1 MTFLSAAS
9 SLLTHPRAKN
19 EAVRERERSHPSP
32 TLALPPPS
40 RKMHILGLWDV
51 LQHSECPHL
60 WAHE

>member
-51 LQHSECPHL
+51 LHNSECPTSL
-60 WAHE
+60 GT